1 MSFVLAVNVG
11 LLAAVLASAVVMIDH
26 MNDGTRGAMRW
37 GTVLLLVGTVAEG
50 ASYFWHWANW
60 TDTLFFGGAGMCL
73 IANLRF
79 PGGARGPYD
88 EWNDAERR
96 ASERKA
102 NLYAYAVGAL
112 TVLGLIFAWATS

>member
-1 MSFVLAVNVG
+1 MSFAVAVNVG
-11 LLAAVLASAVVMIDH
+11 LLAAVLASVVVMIDH
-26 MNDGTRGAMRW
+26 MNQGTRGAIRW
-37 GTVLLLVGTVAEG
+37 GAALLLVGTVAEAAG
-50 ASYFWHWANW
+50 YLWHWASW

-79 PGGARGPYD
+79 PAGTSGPYAD
-88 EWNDAERR
+88 WTEAQRQ
-96 ASERKA
+96 ASERKS